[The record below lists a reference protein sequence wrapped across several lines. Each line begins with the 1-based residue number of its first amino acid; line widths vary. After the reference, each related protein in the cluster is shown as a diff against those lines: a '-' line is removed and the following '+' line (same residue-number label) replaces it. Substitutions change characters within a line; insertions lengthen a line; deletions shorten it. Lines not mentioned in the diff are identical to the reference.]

1 MRVKLVRLAIISVCV
16 AFVCVGV
23 SNAQNLATKK
33 PSIETIQV
41 SENIYMLRGKG
52 GNVGVLKGTQRTI
65 IIDGQFARAFN
76 DIAAA
81 IKVITP
87 HPVTHLINTHYHS
100 DHTSANEK
108 WLEQGATI
116 IAHINTRNALSA
128 EISATEPNP
137 RLPMLPVNAL
147 PFITF
152 TEQLTLHEGSENIEI
167 VHFPKAHTQGDIAVF
182 FPKSNVIV
190 TGDLYFVGVTPFI
203 DTQSGGTYQGY
214 LLAMKSILDR
224 ADQDTK
230 IIPGHGPLTNKSTM
244 QRDYESLQEFDP
256 TSLD

>member
-1 MRVKLVRLAIISVCV
+1 MRVILVRLAIISVSV

-33 PSIETIQV
+33 PSIEIIQV
-41 SENIYMLRGKG
+41 SENIYMLRGIG
-52 GNVGVLKGTQRTI
+52 GNVGVVKGTQRTI
-65 IIDGQFARAFN
+65 IIDGQFAHAFN
-76 DIAAA
+76 DIA
-81 IKVITP
+81 
-87 HPVTHLINTHYHS
+87 
-100 DHTSANEK
+100 
-108 WLEQGATI
+108 
-116 IAHINTRNALSA
+116 
-128 EISATEPNP
+128 
-137 RLPMLPVNAL
+137 
-147 PFITF
+147 
-152 TEQLTLHEGSENIEI
+152 
-167 VHFPKAHTQGDIAVF
+167 VF
-182 FPKSNVIV
+182 FTKSNVIV